1 MFSRIPLGR
10 RKKRMCSRSGMRTV
24 LTISYLLHYC
34 LWVCFSMLLQQTDKV
49 NWTDSKTM
57 YYAPNA
63 SLILFYLLIGDNG
76 EPYLQQFKKICLLSI
91 MSIFIVMIL
100 NYQGAVTNTYKL
112 IECFCGL
119 VFVTSLMILISGKRH
134 EAFNE

>member
-1 MFSRIPLGR
+1 M
-10 RKKRMCSRSGMRTV
+10 V
-24 LTISYLLHYC
+24 
-34 LWVCFSMLLQQTDKV
+34 LQQTDKV

-76 EPYLQQFKKICLLSI
+76 EPYIQQFKKICLLSI

-100 NYQGAVTNTYKL
+100 NYQGLIKGTYNI
-112 IECFCGL
+112 IEWFCGL
-119 VFVTSLMILISGKRH
+119 VIATSVMVLISGGRH
-134 EAFNE
+134 GAFNKE